1 MIDIHDFC
9 DIFMGKILSFKGG
22 WIMNRISAVFTMV
35 LVLFL
40 STCVLANAQET
51 GQNLRVEDAAI
62 ATEVTDLTPQ
72 GVSDSFPPTVSKLYA
87 FTRIVGAEGETTVKH
102 LWFYQDRL
110 MAEVELPVR
119 SPSWRTYSSKNILP
133 SWTGN
138 WRVDI
143 TDEAGNL
150 LKSLEFT
157 VE

>member
-1 MIDIHDFC
+1 M
-9 DIFMGKILSFKGG
+9 K
-22 WIMNRISAVFTMV
+22 RISGVFTMV
-35 LVLFL
+35 LVLLL
-40 STCVLANAQET
+40 STWVSVSAQET
-51 GQNLRVEDAAI
+51 GQGVRVEDAAI
-62 ATEVTDLTPQ
+62 ATDVIDLTPQ
-72 GVSDSFPPTVSKLYA
+72 GVSDTFPATISKLYA
-87 FTRIVGAEGETTVKH
+87 FTRIVGAEGETMVKH
-102 LWFYQDRL
+102 LWFYKDRL

-143 TDEAGNL
+143 TDEDGNL